1 MEALLQRD
9 PELAR
14 LIQAEQRRQADTL
27 ELIASENHASRAV
40 LQAAGTVLTDKYAEG
55 YPGRRYYRGC
65 AHVDRI
71 EQLAIDRAK
80 QLFGAEYANVQPHS
94 GTNANLAVYL
104 AALEPGDT
112 LMAMRLT
119 DGGHL
124 SHGRKNNLSG
134 ILYEVVH
141 YGVRRDTEVIDMDE
155 VRDIARAARPRMIV
169 VGASAYPRVIDFQA
183 FGEIAAEV
191 GAYVLADTAHIAGLI
206 VAGVH
211 PDPVPHSTF
220 VTATTHKTL
229 RGPRGGLILAG
240 AEWEK
245 PIGSAVIPG
254 LQGGPLLHLI
264 AAKAVA
270 FREAMEPAFKDYGR
284 RIVANAKALAD
295 SLAGRGWRLVSG
307 GTDNHLMLVDLRS
320 HRPDLTGHQAA
331 GWLESANIIA
341 NRNTVPFDTRSSQ
354 ACSGV
359 RFGTPALTTRGM
371 GAEQM
376 AQIGAWIDA
385 VLLCGGAEAV
395 LAEVRGGVAEL
406 CRQFPIP
413 NGGEA

>member
-65 AHVDRI
+65 AHVDHI

-371 GAEQM
+371 GVEQM
-376 AQIGAWIDA
+376 AQIGGWIDA